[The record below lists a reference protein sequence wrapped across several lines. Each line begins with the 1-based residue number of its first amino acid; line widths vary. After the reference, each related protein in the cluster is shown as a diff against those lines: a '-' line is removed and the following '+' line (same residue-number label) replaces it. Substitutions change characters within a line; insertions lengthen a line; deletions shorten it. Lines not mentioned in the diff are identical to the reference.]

1 MNAKV
6 VNKSQVKSALKIP
19 GLPGSIVAALAMR
32 VAGFDR
38 LNELYSHVAQYE
50 GLEFISKLMEHLEI
64 TYSFNRDALENIPRE
79 GKLMIVANH
88 PLGGLDAMLALQI
101 LSEVRPDVKALTNLF
116 ISQLPNTKDFF
127 YPVNTTYG
135 FGRIIASSYSGIK
148 QAEEYLSQG
157 NAVVVFPSGEVS
169 ESHEWQSYVSKVAK
183 RQNTKILPMFFSGE
197 NSWYYQLLQKISV
210 KLSDWR
216 LPTELEK
223 KKGKEVKIRIGSV
236 INSSELEK
244 YKDDREAARYLRSRV
259 YALEADIN
267 LKLTPVAN
275 AQPIETP
282 VPTQVLLD
290 EIEKNK
296 ECKLFKVGPYSA
308 YLFDYDKIPNII
320 HEIGIRR
327 EESFRAVGEGTGK
340 SIDLDEFDLYYKH
353 LFLWDDEKN
362 DMVGAYRLG
371 MGEDIINAYGVK
383 GFYSNMFFRFSD
395 KFAPVL
401 KECVELGRSFI
412 TLEHQ
417 KDTMGLILLLK
428 GLFYAMMKFQQYKHF
443 IGPVSISSWYPLF
456 YRSAMVYY
464 LKRYASTPQYA
475 GMINPVTP
483 FVENFG
489 RVDPTIFMQGRMDSL
504 EGFDRY
510 LYKTS
515 GGKYRFPTLV
525 KKYLKMGSKIID
537 YNVDPDF
544 NDCLDCLIMLTFSDI
559 PVDDMDSLCRE
570 FEDHGPIYKRFY
582 GNVL

>member
-1 MNAKV
+1 MDTKV

-19 GLPGSIVAALAMR
+19 GLPGSIVAAITMR

-38 LNELYSHVAQYE
+38 LNELYSHVSQYE
-50 GLEFISKLMEHLEI
+50 GIEFINKLMEHLEI
-64 TYSFNRDALENIPRE
+64 TYSLNEAGLENVPRQ
-79 GKLMIVANH
+79 GKLMVVANH
-88 PLGGLDAMLALQI
+88 PLGGLDGMLALQI
-101 LSEVRPDVKALTNLF
+101 LSAVRPDVKVLTNLF
-116 ISQLPNTKDFF
+116 VAQIPNTKDYF

-148 QAEEYLSQG
+148 QAEEHLAAG
-157 NAVVVFPSGEVS
+157 GAVVVFPSGEVS
-169 ESHEWQSYVSKVAK
+169 ESAEWQSYVSKVAK
-183 RQNTKILPMFFSGE
+183 RQGAKLLPMFFSGE
-197 NSWYYQLLQKISV
+197 NSWYYQFLQKISV
-210 KLSDWR
+210 KLSDYR
-216 LPTELEK
+216 LPIELEK
-223 KKGKEVKIRIGSV
+223 KKGREVQIRIGSI
-236 INSSELEK
+236 INASELDK

-259 YALEADIN
+259 YALEADVN
-267 LKLTPVAN
+267 LVNSPVAN
-275 AQPIETP
+275 AQPIEAP
-282 VPTQVLLD
+282 VATEVLLE
-290 EIEKNK
+290 EIEKHK

-308 YLFDYDKIPNII
+308 YLFDYDQIPNII
-320 HEIGIRR
+320 HEIGVRR

-340 SIDLDEFDLYYKH
+340 SIDLDEYDLYYKH
-353 LFLWDDEKN
+353 LFLWDDDKN

-371 MGEDIINAYGVK
+371 MGEEIIEKYGVK
-383 GFYSNMFFRFSD
+383 GFYSNMFFRFSE
-395 KFAPVL
+395 KFSPVL

-412 TLEHQ
+412 TVEHQ

-456 YRSAMVYY
+456 YRSAMIYY
-464 LKRYASTPQYA
+464 LRRYASTPQYN

-489 RVDPTIFMQGRMDSL
+489 RVEPEIFMQGRMDSL

-515 GGKYRFPTLV
+515 GGLYRFPTLV

-570 FEDHGPIYKRFY
+570 FEDHAPIYKRFY
-582 GNVL
+582 GSEL